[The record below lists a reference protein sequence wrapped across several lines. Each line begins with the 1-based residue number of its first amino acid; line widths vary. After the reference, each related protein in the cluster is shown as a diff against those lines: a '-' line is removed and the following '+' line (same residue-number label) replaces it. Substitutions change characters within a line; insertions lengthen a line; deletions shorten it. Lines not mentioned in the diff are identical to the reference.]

1 MYSTFPSFCRQPP
14 DAPQRSLSH
23 ATPQLVGR
31 PPITR
36 GSGLRHSLA
45 GSPTRPAESRSLSY
59 GPMVHLRLLST
70 PPRGDAVTL
79 SYRPESAGLEGTCTP
94 LIEYTLRR
102 TGADALVGHFARPV
116 PLVAGPPVPDAQTD
130 PRRSRRR
137 AHCAQEASTT
147 REKELHPL
155 LQPPLIAPGVRLIRP
170 RGTEGINP
178 SARQDRGTE
187 GINPSARQDVRT
199 EVARVC
205 GATALRRF
213 SLDTTGGG
221 AAGQRPQRLA
231 LAVASRVPASQV

>member
-79 SYRPESAGLEGTCTP
+79 SYRPENAGLEGTCTP

-102 TGADALVGHFARPV
+102 TRADAPVGPSPLGPESFPCRTLARSARNPFRAASPAESFPHSRMNDDRNRRQKGPRWESGTSGSQPREVAPTKQGADL
-116 PLVAGPPVPDAQTD
+116 
-130 PRRSRRR
+130 
-137 AHCAQEASTT
+137 
-147 REKELHPL
+147 
-155 LQPPLIAPGVRLIRP
+155 
-170 RGTEGINP
+170 P
-178 SARQDRGTE
+178 SA
-187 GINPSARQDVRT
+187 
-199 EVARVC
+199 
-205 GATALRRF
+205 
-213 SLDTTGGG
+213 
-221 AAGQRPQRLA
+221 
-231 LAVASRVPASQV
+231 